1 MDGVSFNRDSSA
13 HKVTGLVSGFLESA
27 NARPNHAA
35 LIHDGQG
42 WSYAE
47 VLEEARRWA
56 SRLRE
61 CMTSQPVQGMGIY
74 VHTGAAEHVGKI
86 AALLAGIAFV
96 PLNPKFPAQR
106 LAEMITQA
114 GISVIVVDSEA
125 AKELSDIFDLLKT
138 KPTVFLPEG
147 LGRPLS
153 RRIGAPIVDAVD
165 LAKAPPLP
173 LDEIAQPRAADVA
186 YVMFTSGSSGRPKG
200 VPISHGSLTAYVD
213 SAVRRYDFGHEDVFA
228 LTFDSTFDLSI
239 FCPFMAWESGASAI
253 TMRPQDIS
261 SPVHFINENRVSV
274 WLSVPSVAKALI
286 SGAALSPR
294 SLPSLRYSLFCG
306 EALPEYVASAWQ
318 QAAHNS
324 AVVNMYGP
332 TEATIS
338 VSEYIWNPDTSPKRC
353 VNGLVP
359 IGHVYAGHH
368 VVIVDEAG
376 FDVAI
381 GGRGELCI
389 AGPQIFSGYLNS
401 DRSGHC
407 FLLRSEFGE
416 VRRYYKTGDICEVSG
431 DGTIVYVGR
440 NDHQVK
446 ISGYRIELGD
456 TEAAL
461 RKLGA
466 TDAVTV
472 PWPPNEPKFV
482 VAAITGSSVS
492 VDAVEQVLPPYM
504 VPQKIVNLDA
514 MPLNT
519 NGKID
524 RKCVVELLEKSL
536 RPTEVASSKLSLDD
550 VKLLVA
556 QALGEDPSNI
566 SDDSHLHDPDSW
578 DSLGHIGVVVALETR
593 LGTQIGPGHDH
604 ELRSIQGILAFAH
617 GRTGSRQVNRS
628 LRGLLVTETSIA
640 NSDVGNGSL
649 SYCGYDLT
657 DLLASNATFEQVSY
671 LLLNRELPD
680 DAQALAFRQQLAQRR
695 EISPAAMETLRLC
708 ARLGAH
714 PLSALVTAVSLLNAE
729 ISAVRN
735 GLSVQPLE
743 EVGEVGMDLIAQ
755 LPALLSAY
763 HMLRQGKE
771 PIAPEPEFSHVE
783 NMLHMFGLP
792 ASGRNIDAITRDFII
807 HADNGTTASTYA
819 CLVASSAHTTVH
831 AAVAAAAGVFS
842 GARHGYASETA
853 YAQLAS
859 LEGSDAVKAFVERRL
874 DDGALVDGIG
884 HAIYGRAGDPRLA
897 PYRKVA
903 TQVALNEGNVNG
915 LEKVNAM
922 YDAACSRRDGAQPNY
937 DLFGGLLYESLGLPV
952 DLSAP
957 LHVCYRI
964 VGWIAHI
971 LEERAT
977 GQPLVRPDARYVGH
991 GSRLV
996 VPPSGLSPLKETGPH
1011 E

>member
-1 MDGVSFNRDSSA
+1 MDGASFNGDSPERN
-13 HKVTGLVSGFLESA
+13 VTGLASGFLKSA
-27 NARPNHAA
+27 DA
-35 LIHDGQG
+35 LPDQPALTHDGQA

-47 VLEEARRWA
+47 ILEEARRWA

-61 CMTSQPVQGMGIY
+61 CLTSQSVHRLGIY

-86 AALLAGIAFV
+86 AALLAGITFV

-114 GISVIVVDSEA
+114 NISVVIVDSEA
-125 AKELSDIFDLLKT
+125 AKGLGGIFDLLET

-147 LGRPLS
+147 LSRPL
-153 RRIGAPIVDAVD
+153 RTRIGAPILDAVD
-165 LAKAPPLP
+165 LAQAPPLP
-173 LDEIAQPRAADVA
+173 LDEVAQPRATDIA
-186 YVMFTSGSSGRPKG
+186 YIMFTSGSSGRPKG
-200 VPISHGSLTAYVD
+200 VPISHGNLTAYVD

-239 FCPFMAWESGASAI
+239 FGPFMAWESGACAI
-253 TMRPQDIS
+253 TMRPQEIS
-261 SPVHFINENRVSV
+261 SPVDFIKNNRVSV
-274 WLSVPSVAKALI
+274 WLSVPSVAKTLI
-286 SGAALSPR
+286 SGASLSPG

-338 VSEYIWNPDTSPKRC
+338 VSEYVWDPDTSPKRC

-359 IGHVYAGHH
+359 IGQVYAGHH
-368 VVIVDEAG
+368 VAIVDEAEI
-376 FDVAI
+376 DVAT

-401 DRSGHC
+401 DQSRHR
-407 FLLRSEFGE
+407 FLIRSELGE
-416 VRRYYKTGDICEVSG
+416 VRKYYKTGDICEVLG
-431 DGTIVYVGR
+431 DGTIVYVAR

-461 RKLGA
+461 RELGA
-466 TDAVTV
+466 TDAVAF
-472 PWPPNEPKFV
+472 PWPQNEPKYI
-482 VAAITGSSVS
+482 VAATTGPS
-492 VDAVEQVLPPYM
+492 VDISAVEQILPPYM
-504 VPQKIVNLDA
+504 VPQKIANLGT
-514 MPLNT
+514 MPLNV

-524 RKCVVELLEKSL
+524 RKGVVELLAESL
-536 RPTEVASSKLSLDD
+536 CPTKVTSSKLSLHD

-566 SDDSHLHDPDSW
+566 SDDSHLHDPVSW
-578 DSLGHIGVVVALETR
+578 DSLGHIAVVVALETR
-593 LGTQIGPGHDH
+593 LSTRIGPGHDH
-604 ELRSIQGILAFAH
+604 ELRSVQGILAFAH

-657 DLLASNATFEQVSY
+657 DLLASGATFEQVSY
-671 LLLNRELPD
+671 LLLHRELPD
-680 DAQALAFRQQLAQRR
+680 DAQALAFQQQLAQRR
-695 EISPAAMETLRLC
+695 AISPAAMETLRLC
-708 ARLGAH
+708 ARVGAH
-714 PLSALVTAVSLLNAE
+714 PLPSLVTAVSLLNAE
-729 ISAVRN
+729 ISVVRN
-735 GLSVQPLE
+735 GLSVESLE
-743 EVGEVGMDLIAQ
+743 EVGEAGMDLIAQ
-755 LPALLSAY
+755 LPTLLSAY

-771 PIAPEPEFSHVE
+771 PIAPEPEFSHVV

-819 CLVASSAHTTVH
+819 CLVANSAHTTVH

-853 YAQLAS
+853 YAQLAT
-859 LEGSDAVKAFVERRL
+859 LNGPAAVKSYVERRL

-897 PYRKVA
+897 PYRKLA
-903 TQVALNEGNVNG
+903 TQVALDEGNVNG

-922 YDAACSRRDGAQPNY
+922 YDAARSRRDGAQPNY

-977 GQPLVRPDARYVGH
+977 GQPLVRPDARYVGK

-996 VPPSGLSPLKETGPH
+996 APQSGLSPVKGSELA
-1011 E
+1011 

>member
-1 MDGVSFNRDSSA
+1 MDGVLCNRDSSE
-13 HKVTGLVSGFLESA
+13 HNVTGSVSGFLKSA
-27 NARPNHAA
+27 STRADQAA
-35 LIHDGQG
+35 LIHEGQA

-56 SRLRE
+56 TRLRE
-61 CMTSQPVQGMGIY
+61 CVTSHPVQGVGIY
-74 VHTGAAEHVGKI
+74 VHTGAAEHVGKV

-114 GISVIVVDSEA
+114 GISIIIVDGGA
-125 AKELSDIFDLLKT
+125 AKELGDIFDLLKT

-147 LGRPLS
+147 LSRPLR
-153 RRIGAPIVDAVD
+153 RRIGTPIVDAVD
-165 LAKAPPLP
+165 LAQASPLP
-173 LDEIAQPRAADVA
+173 LDEIAQPTAADVA
-186 YVMFTSGSSGRPKG
+186 YIMFTSGSSGQPKG
-200 VPISHGSLTAYVD
+200 VPVSHGSLMAYVD
-213 SAVRRYDFGHEDVFA
+213 SAVRRYNFGHEDIFA

-239 FCPFMAWESGASAI
+239 FGPFMAWESGASAI
-253 TMRPQDIS
+253 TMRPRDIS
-261 SPVHFINENRVSV
+261 SPVDFINENKVSV
-274 WLSVPSVAKALI
+274 WLSVPSVAKTLV
-286 SGAALSPR
+286 SDAALSPR

-306 EALPEYVASAWQ
+306 EALPEYVATAWQ

-324 AVVNMYGP
+324 ALINMYGP

-338 VSEYIWNPDTSPKRC
+338 VSEYTWNPASSPKQC

-368 VVIVDEAG
+368 VAIVDEAG
-376 FDVAI
+376 LDVAI

-389 AGPQIFSGYLNS
+389 AGPQIFSGYLDS
-401 DRSGHC
+401 DRSSNC
-407 FLLRSEFGE
+407 FLLRSELGE
-416 VRRYYKTGDICEVSG
+416 VRRYYKTGDICEVLG
-431 DGTIVYVGR
+431 DGTIVYVAR

-456 TEAAL
+456 VEAAL

-466 TDAVTV
+466 TDAVAV
-472 PWPPNEPKFV
+472 PWPPNDAKSIF
-482 VAAITGSSVS
+482 AATTGSSVNIE
-492 VDAVEQVLPPYM
+492 AVEQVLPPYM
-504 VPQKIVNLDA
+504 VPQKIVNLDE
-514 MPLNT
+514 MPLNV

-524 RKCVVELLEKSL
+524 RKGVVELLAESL
-536 RPTEVASSKLSLDD
+536 RPTKVASSKLSLDD

-556 QALGEDPSNI
+556 QALGEDPSNV
-566 SDDSHLHDPDSW
+566 SDDSHLHHPDSW
-578 DSLGHIGVVVALETR
+578 DSLGHISVVVALETR
-593 LGTQIGPGHDH
+593 LGTQIDPGHDH

-640 NSDVGNGSL
+640 NSDVSNGSL
-649 SYCGYDLT
+649 SYCGYGLT
-657 DLLASNATFEQVSY
+657 DLLASSATFEQVSY

-680 DAQALAFRQQLAQRR
+680 GTQVLAFQQQLARR
-695 EISPAAMETLRLC
+695 RAISPAAMEALRLC
-708 ARLGAH
+708 ARVGAH

-729 ISAVRN
+729 ISGVRG
-735 GLSVQPLE
+735 GLSVQSLG
-743 EVGEVGMDLIAQ
+743 EVGEAGMDLIAQ
-755 LPALLSAY
+755 LPTLLSAY
-763 HMLRQGKE
+763 HMLRQGRE
-771 PIAPEPEFSHVE
+771 PIAPEPEFPHVV
-783 NMLHMFGLP
+783 NMLHMFGFP
-792 ASGRNIDAITRDFII
+792 ASERNIDAITRDFII

-819 CLVASSAHTTVH
+819 CLVANSAHTTVH

-853 YAQLAS
+853 YAQLAR
-859 LEGSDAVKAFVERRL
+859 LDGPDAVKAYVERLL
-874 DDGALVDGIG
+874 DDGTLVDGIG

-903 TQVALNEGNVNG
+903 TQVALDEGNVNG
-915 LEKVNAM
+915 LEKANAM

-996 VPPSGLSPLKETGPH
+996 VPPSDLSPLKGSEPA
-1011 E
+1011 